1 MKIALIGYGKMGK
14 ELEIAALTNGHE
26 IVLKADHNSKI
37 TSADLKQAD
46 VAIEFTQPGAAVKNI
61 QLCFDANIPVVV
73 GTTGWYDD
81 LEKIREECKSKNQ
94 SLLFASNF
102 SIGVNIFFELNRKLA
117 KMMNDYK
124 EYEVDIEEVHHLQ
137 KLDKPSGTAIS
148 LANDLVNELDSKT
161 SWQLD
166 EEDNY
171 PKEKLLIR
179 SYRED
184 AIPGIHS
191 VAYRSTNDVIEIKHV
206 AQNRK
211 GFAMGALIAAEW
223 LVGKKGVF
231 TMKDVLFQQ

>member
-14 ELEIAALTNGHE
+14 EIELSALTNGHE
-26 IVLKADHNSKI
+26 IVLKVDHNSNI
-37 TSADLKQAD
+37 TLEDLKKAD
-46 VAIEFTQPGAAVKNI
+46 VAIEFTQPDAAVKNI
-61 QLCFDANIPVVV
+61 QLCFDANVPVVV
-73 GTTGWYDD
+73 GTTGWYNN
-81 LEKIREECKSKNQ
+81 LEKIIAECKWKNK
-94 SLLFASNF
+94 SLLYASNF

-124 EYEVDIEEVHHLQ
+124 DYEADIEEVHHLQ
-137 KLDKPSGTAIS
+137 KLDKPSGTAIT

-166 EEDNY
+166 EEDSY

-211 GFAMGALIAAEW
+211 GFAQGALVAAEW